1 MKSLLP
7 TTYNHPVPPPR
18 SNQLLAIW
26 SLPKISY
33 ANTYTHICY
42 SGDLCF
48 LLSQSQQ
55 GLQENHQASAS
66 TLYQKYTFLSNYHRS
81 YQPINYFR
89 TVSVN
94 VEPCAV
100 LGHKT
105 SKHSSLGYLPFAWD
119 PHSPIP
125 FCLPSV
131 FVCFVSWIALFL
143 SLDMLSPL
151 EKHIFQEPLEKV

>member
-7 TTYNHPVPPPR
+7 TTYSHPVP
-18 SNQLLAIW
+18 
-26 SLPKISY
+26 SLEATNYWLYGAFQKSPMQ
-33 ANTYTHICY
+33 THIHTSVIQVICVFFY
-42 SGDLCF
+42 VRVNRDY
-48 LLSQSQQ
+48 
-55 GLQENHQASAS
+55 NHQASAS

-81 YQPINYFR
+81 YQPINYFG